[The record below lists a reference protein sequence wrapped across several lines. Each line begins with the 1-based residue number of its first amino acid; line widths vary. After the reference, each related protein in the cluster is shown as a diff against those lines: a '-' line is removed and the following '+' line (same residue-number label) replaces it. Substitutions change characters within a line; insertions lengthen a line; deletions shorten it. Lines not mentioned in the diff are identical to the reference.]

1 MANTA
6 ITKRAQDTQNFMNAN
21 GYNNAG
27 FNSKGLQ
34 SHTKKLYE
42 YMAKGELALW
52 DMAAELSGIK
62 TDIAAGMFTEKD
74 PEISSFSAYCESI
87 GLDKSNMSKYVRAYN
102 EYGEIRYA
110 GFSLS
115 IAVALIGSDIEPDDF
130 VKNFT
135 PLDISAREL
144 KKMIKERK
152 QQLLEDSSENDADTD
167 TDTENSDGG
176 NNTANS
182 EPEQTKEPEFKFNA
196 TDICKL
202 VELAVKAAQSREHDI
217 LTPEQY
223 AMSVEEINKFINAH
237 YCD

>member
-1 MANTA
+1 MANTT
-6 ITKRAQDTQNFMNAN
+6 ITKRTQDTQNFMNAN

-152 QQLLEDSSENDADTD
+152 QRMLEDSSEND
-167 TDTENSDGG
+167 TDTENSDSDGG
-176 NNTANS
+176 NNTGDS

-196 TDICKL
+196 TDICNL
-202 VELAVKAAQSREHDI
+202 VALAVRATQSGKHDI
-217 LTPEQY
+217 LIPEQY
-223 AMSVEEINKFINAH
+223 AMSVEEINKFITAH